1 VEHVEET
8 ASETRAHATCLSF
21 RRVPQEATHIDAR
34 YKLDDKVDREKRAEE
49 REGASEGDTQGAPRR
64 KNAQI

>member
-1 VEHVEET
+1 MPHV
-8 ASETRAHATCLSF
+8 SHVVTCHKK
-21 RRVPQEATHIDAR
+21 PHIDAR